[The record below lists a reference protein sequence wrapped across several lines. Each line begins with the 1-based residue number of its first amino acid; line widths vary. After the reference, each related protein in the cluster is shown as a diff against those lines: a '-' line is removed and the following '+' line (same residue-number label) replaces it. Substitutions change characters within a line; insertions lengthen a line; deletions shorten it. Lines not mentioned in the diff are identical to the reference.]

1 MSLLR
6 NLLLFACMIG
16 FAAGVSASDLNELR
30 ARMSE
35 RLPEVVQLL
44 RLERVGENNQGFLS
58 RRGGLSED
66 EEKVFS
72 AENTDRQALYAIL
85 AQRERLKPEEVGRA
99 QARQLARL
107 SAKGFWI
114 QDEEGEWY
122 QKQ

>member
-1 MSLLR
+1 
-6 NLLLFACMIG
+6 MIG